1 MGPREITEWPGKVT
15 QRWGVLV
22 RSQVLVGPQGQEV
35 SYGVLRAKDGEQMP
49 MQSGSISKKGR

>member
-1 MGPREITEWPGKVT
+1 M
-15 QRWGVLV
+15 LV